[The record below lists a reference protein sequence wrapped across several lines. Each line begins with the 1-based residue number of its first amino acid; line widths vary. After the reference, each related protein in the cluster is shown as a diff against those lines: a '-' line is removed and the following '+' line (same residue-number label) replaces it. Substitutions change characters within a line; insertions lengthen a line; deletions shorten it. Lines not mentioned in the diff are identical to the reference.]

1 VCLGALRGVP
11 LSWRGEGSSP
21 SSRLLDSSKKSTA
34 RCMMASAFHL
44 GQALLVKRLV
54 GELQEDVE
62 ARLQQNLGARRHV
75 GSQAPK
81 LVEHGVRQA
90 KAAAAD
96 VARQS
101 AGWQNEN
108 EAFRSRRR
116 RRSLR
121 RGCRLLRA
129 AGTFRRASRGDV
141 ARMRCGDRLVHTF
154 ATHTSRAGE
163 LWHGKLW
170 RKKAT
175 TRLMSR
181 TRRIFSLTFIF
192 QEEFGWLPK
201 RFEDSEENN
210 NLARSQN
217 R

>member
-1 VCLGALRGVP
+1 
-11 LSWRGEGSSP
+11 
-21 SSRLLDSSKKSTA
+21 
-34 RCMMASAFHL
+34 MMASAFHL